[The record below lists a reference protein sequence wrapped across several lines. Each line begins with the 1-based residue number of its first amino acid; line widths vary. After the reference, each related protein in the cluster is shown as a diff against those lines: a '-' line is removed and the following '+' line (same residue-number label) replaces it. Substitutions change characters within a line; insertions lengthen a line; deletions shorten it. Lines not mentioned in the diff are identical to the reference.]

1 MSCDYPR
8 HRLAVEADAHPNALL
23 RVLEPFAI
31 HDVLPF
37 RIHVDHAAEVRPA
50 LTEPDALHA
59 EIGFTAPVEVA
70 ERLCARLA
78 AMPVVREVR
87 LLSTAA
93 PDMAGAG
100 SAALDAAA

>member
-37 RIHVDHAAEVRPA
+37 RIRVDGAAATRPA
-50 LTEPDALHA
+50 LIAPAALHA
-59 EIGFTAPVEVA
+59 EIGFAAPVEVA

-78 AMPVVREVR
+78 SMPVVREVR
-87 LLSTAA
+87 LLSTPAHDTAPANVAA
-93 PDMAGAG
+93 VDV
-100 SAALDAAA
+100 AA